1 MATYSGT
8 SGQTV
13 INVQTLIDHGARR
26 CGKLAEELT
35 SEQVLSARESLFFL
49 LSNLGNIG
57 INYWAINKTV
67 IGLNPDQYIYT
78 LPDGS
83 IDVLNALYRTM
94 TRPTGTYYS
103 SGGGTAANAFDSDTS
118 TYCQQS
124 STNGYISIDYG
135 SGQTYYVGSIGVMP
149 YIAGGGSSTWTFS
162 FEYSTDNVTWS
173 TLNNVGTVTVT
184 DKQWIWT
191 DIDPG
196 QNVQYYRIKASN
208 GTTLA
213 IRELYFGTSSNEIPM
228 ARLNRDDYTN
238 LPNKNFLANNP
249 YQFWF
254 NRTVPNPKL
263 YLWPTPSDAF
273 VQATVWYSRQ
283 IMDVGAL
290 TNELEVPQRWYE
302 AVVMMLS
309 HRMSLELP
317 GVPLGR
323 VTYLENQAEK
333 YLFIAE
339 QEERDKSPMY
349 FAPNIS
355 VYTG

>member
-1 MATYSGT
+1 MAYSGT
-8 SGQTV
+8 VGQTV

-35 SEQVLSARESLFFL
+35 SEQLISAKESLFFL
-49 LSNLGNIG
+49 LSNLANIG
-57 INYWAINKTV
+57 INYWAISKIV
-67 IGLNPDQYIYT
+67 IGLNPDQYIYN
-78 LPDGS
+78 LPDGA
-83 IDVLNALYRTM
+83 IDALNALYRTM
-94 TRPTGTYYS
+94 NRPTGTYS
-103 SGGGTAANAFDSDTS
+103 SSAGGTASNVGDGSLD
-118 TYCQQS
+118 TYCQQTS
-124 STNGYISIDYG
+124 PNGNISINFGVSDPQYI
-135 SGQTYYVGSIGVMP
+135 GSIGMMP
-149 YIAGGGSSTWTFS
+149 YVAGGGSTSWTLTL
-162 FEYSTDNVTWS
+162 EYSSDGTTWS
-173 TLNNVGTVTVT
+173 TLDSVGTVTVT

-196 QNVQYYRIKASN
+196 QSVAFYRIRGSS

-213 IRELYFGTSSNEIPM
+213 IRELYFGNNSTEIPM

-238 LPNKNFLANNP
+238 LPNKNFTANNP
-249 YQFWF
+249 YQYWF
-254 NRTVPNPKL
+254 NRTIPNPGL
-263 YLWPTPSDAF
+263 YLWPVPSDPF

-290 TNELEVPQRWYE
+290 TDELEVPQRWYE
-302 AVVMMLS
+302 AVVMMLA

-317 GVPLGR
+317 DVPMGR

-333 YLFIAE
+333 YLYIAE

>member
-1 MATYSGT
+1 MAYSGT

-35 SEQVLSARESLFFL
+35 SEQQVSARESLFFL
-49 LSNLGNIG
+49 LANLGNIG

-83 IDVLNALYRTM
+83 IDVLNALYRTL
-94 TRPTGTYYS
+94 TRPDGTYS
-103 SGGGTAANAFDSDTS
+103 SSAGGVVANVADGDTA
-118 TYCQQS
+118 TYCQQTS
-124 STNGYISIDYG
+124 VAGNIAVNYGASNSQYI
-135 SGQTYYVGSIGVMP
+135 GSIGVMP
-149 YIAGGGSSTWTFS
+149 YVAGGGSASWTFS
-162 FEYSTDNVTWS
+162 FEYSSDNVTWS

-184 DKQWIWT
+184 DQQWIWT

-196 QNVQYYRIKASN
+196 QNVQYYRIKA
-208 GTTLA
+208 GATTTLI
-213 IRELYFGTSSNEIPM
+213 IRELYFGNNSTEIPM

-238 LPNKNFLANNP
+238 LPNKNFTANNP
-249 YQFWF
+249 YQYWF
-254 NRTVPNPKL
+254 NRTVPNPAL
-263 YLWPTPSDAF
+263 YLWPTPQTAF

-317 GVPLGR
+317 NVPLGR